1 MRVPDGA
8 TEQFVRDYKDSVAPL
23 LEVGGAI
30 RMFPRGLPV
39 LSLSRARAPAIS
51 PPRVLGEQGASGF
64 KGGGLFRDTSSN
76 TMVSFSMWAGAD
88 AWDELRGDPAYAE
101 AMARL
106 AVSMDGT
113 PTSTAYEVEAL
124 VSPSGE
130 SDEEG

>member
-1 MRVPDGA
+1 M
-8 TEQFVRDYKDSVAPL
+8 APYACSRA
-23 LEVGGAI
+23 GCRA
-30 RMFPRGLPV
+30 V